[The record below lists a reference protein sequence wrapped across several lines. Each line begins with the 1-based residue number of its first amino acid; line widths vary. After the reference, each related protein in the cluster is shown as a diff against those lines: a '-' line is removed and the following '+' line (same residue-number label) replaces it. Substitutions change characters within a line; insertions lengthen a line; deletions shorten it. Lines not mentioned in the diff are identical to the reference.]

1 MNISGVQQSSFQSG
15 QMRMPGPPPSAEDRV
30 DRIMQGIE
38 DGEIDVSELQERLTH
53 DFGDAAEGIIS
64 EDGTV
69 DTEALTELF
78 ANNQP
83 QGGPPPQGEG
93 GMPPPPPPSDEQ
105 KANFEANLVD
115 LLGEDTVSELKD
127 NEGRI
132 DFSALI
138 ETLQDYQMDS
148 PVGSLFSAEA

>member
-1 MNISGVQQSSFQSG
+1 MNISGAQQSGFQQG
-15 QMRMPGPPPSAEDRV
+15 PMRMGPPPSAEDRTN
-30 DRIMQGIE
+30 RIMQGIE
-38 DGEIDVSELQERLTH
+38 DGKIDVNELQERLTN
-53 DFGDAAEGIIS
+53 DFGDAAADIVS

-78 ANNQP
+78 ANNKP
-83 QGGPPPQGEG
+83 QGGPPPHGEG

-105 KANFEANLVD
+105 KANFEANLVE
-115 LLGEDTVSELKD
+115 LLGEDTVSGLKD
-127 NEGRI
+127 DDGRI

-148 PVGSLFSAEA
+148 PVGSLFTAEA

>member
-1 MNISGVQQSSFQSG
+1 MNISGVQQSGFQSG
-15 QMRMPGPPPSAEDRV
+15 PMRMGSPPSAEDRTN
-30 DRIMQGIE
+30 RIMQGIE
-38 DGEIDVSELQERLTH
+38 EGKIDVNELQERLSN
-53 DFGDAAEGIIS
+53 DFGDAAADIVS

-78 ANNQP
+78 ANNKP
-83 QGGPPPQGEG
+83 QGGPPPHGEG

-127 NEGRI
+127 DEGRI

-138 ETLQDYQMDS
+138 ETLQDYEMDS
-148 PVGSLFSAEA
+148 PVGSLFTTEA